1 MAALNFSTVPASEP
15 SPSCSVLLNWK
26 LNGHLLSKPSLSP
39 GSSPVLSF
47 LPRVPTSPSV
57 PPPAGA
63 FLSACKRCPTSSIR
77 ESPSDLF
84 PAPHGCSS
92 HQPHPPRS
100 RQPGPKPLPRRGVMS
115 PPSSTF
121 TYSLQTLESLLPST
135 PSLPHLSSLGP
146 YPGVGRYLAIWS
158 PPSMPLSHWLLKDV
172 PKTQN

>member
-115 PPSSTF
+115 PPPPH
-121 TYSLQTLESLLPST
+121 SLTPCKPWNPFCPPLLHCP
-135 PSLPHLSSLGP
+135 
-146 YPGVGRYLAIWS
+146 IS
-158 PPSMPLSHWLLKDV
+158 PPWV
-172 PKTQN
+172 PTQE